1 MRKLLIDVQ
10 AELKRARS
18 LYPTSEHM
26 TLAHAEEAGEVV
38 KAALDIKTKMNPQ
51 PNAHTR
57 KQFYGRLRQEIIQ
70 SIVTAIRLAE
80 EGDVALGVDPCEDK
94 T

>member
-26 TLAHAEEAGEVV
+26 TLAHAEEAGETV
-38 KAALDIKTKMNPQ
+38 KAAYDIKSKMNPGT
-51 PNAHTR
+51 NGEVKKR
-57 KQFYGRLRQEIIQ
+57 FYGKLRKEIIQ

-80 EGDVALGVDPCEDK
+80 EGDSSLGVDPVEDR